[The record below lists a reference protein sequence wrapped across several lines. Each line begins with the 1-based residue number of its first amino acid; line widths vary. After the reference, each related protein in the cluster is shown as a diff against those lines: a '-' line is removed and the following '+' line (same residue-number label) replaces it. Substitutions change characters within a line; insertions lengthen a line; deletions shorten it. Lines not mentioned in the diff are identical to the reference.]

1 MQIKEMKARKIANS
15 RGEETIEIFIDTKK
29 GRVFASA
36 PSGKSRG
43 KYEAEPFSSKGIDFS
58 ISFANAMGKKL
69 ISEKMSFSS
78 FEDLKKFEKIIKGY
92 DKTKNWSLIGGNTVF
107 AMESALLKS
116 AALENEQELWQ
127 FLDAKAKSLP
137 FPVGNCIGGGVH
149 VKNDRK
155 PDIQEFLLIPHAK
168 NFYDSY
174 FINLQA
180 YKNAKQELLKKD
192 EIWRG
197 EMTDENAFASSL
209 KTEEILELLTG
220 ISLQIKEKFKV
231 NLKIGMD
238 VAASTLFDGT
248 NYLYKSPKKTRKT
261 EEQIDFILSLIKD
274 YNLFYVED
282 PLHEDDFEGFSK
294 ITKSAKKCL
303 IVGDDLTATHSERLQ
318 KAIENKSVNAVIA
331 KPNQNG
337 SLIETKEFVQ
347 LAQKNK
353 ITTIISHRSGE
364 TSDATIA
371 DLAVAWNIPYI
382 KTGILGK
389 ERFAKLNR
397 LLKI

>member
-1 MQIKEMKARKIANS
+1 
-15 RGEETIEIFIDTKK
+15 
-29 GRVFASA
+29 
-36 PSGKSRG
+36 
-43 KYEAEPFSSKGIDFS
+43 
-58 ISFANAMGKKL
+58 MGKAL
-69 ISEKMSFSS
+69 F
-78 FEDLKKFEKIIKGY
+78 Y
-92 DKTKNWSLIGGNTVF
+92 DPYLDTV
-107 AMESALLKS
+107 
-116 AALENEQELWQ
+116 
-127 FLDAKAKSLP
+127 
-137 FPVGNCIGGGVH
+137 GGGERYTFTLAQH
-149 VKNDRK
+149 
-155 PDIQEFLLIPHAK
+155 LLDTSWK
-168 NFYDSY
+168 VDVVWNGDGV
-174 FINLQA
+174 
-180 YKNAKQELLKKD
+180 E
-192 EIWRG
+192 
-197 EMTDENAFASSL
+197 T
-209 KTEEILELLTG
+209 
-220 ISLQIKEKFKV
+220 IKEKFKTDI
-231 NLKIGMD
+231 KIGMD
-238 VAASTLFDGT
+238 VAASTLFDGE
-248 NYLYKSPKKTRKT
+248 NYLYKSPKMTRKT

-318 KAIENKSVNAVIA
+318 KAIENKSANAVIV

-337 SLIETKEFVQ
+337 SLLETKEFIQ

-397 LLKI
+397 LLKIERMIRK